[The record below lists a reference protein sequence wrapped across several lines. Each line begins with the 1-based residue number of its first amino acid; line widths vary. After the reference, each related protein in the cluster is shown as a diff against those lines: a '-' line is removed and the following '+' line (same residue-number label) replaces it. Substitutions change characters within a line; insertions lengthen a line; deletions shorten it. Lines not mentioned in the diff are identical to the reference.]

1 MDKVDVEFIFEGKS
15 RPIKY
20 LCKRN
25 DYMDSILRRYGNE
38 IKFNIKELS
47 FEYNGSLI
55 PINTELTLA
64 QINSED
70 YLYRFFVTLKENNNI
85 CKNTFIKSQY
95 IICPECK
102 QNCLINI
109 NDYKISLYNCY
120 KEHSINNLS
129 INEFIY
135 T

>member
-1 MDKVDVEFIFEGKS
+1 MQNLLQKVKITDQQYI
-15 RPIKY
+15 Y
-20 LCKRN
+20 
-25 DYMDSILRRYGNE
+25 
-38 IKFNIKELS
+38 IKELS
-47 FEYNGSLI
+47 FEHNGSLI
-55 PINTELTLA
+55 PLDSELTLG

-70 YLYRFFVTLKENNNI
+70 NLIRFFVSIKENNN
-85 CKNTFIKSQY
+85 NYNSYVKSQY

-120 KEHSINNLS
+120 KDHSVNSLS

-135 T
+135 TQYLYYIKLIQ